1 MKQLLIASLLLSAV
15 ANQAYAAKVIPA
27 SNSNTTAASSST
39 AQTSP
44 AVAPPPFANT
54 APARTIV
61 AAETAPAA
69 PARLAPAA
77 PTRPAPP
84 AASNSGM
91 YIGAQLG
98 DSSVGALLGYQ
109 ISRMFSMEIS
119 YDYVDPVYGPTTK
132 QERSRA
138 GASGLAMFPVKFSEM
153 GPMAIYVKVGYG
165 RSTERF
171 TVNDPGSPP
180 LLPATTSVTT
190 TSTTGVTGGA
200 GIHVDLSNSALV
212 RLGFNVVGSDRSTY
226 LAAMYK
232 F

>member
-1 MKQLLIASLLLSAV
+1 MKQLLIASLLISTV
-15 ANQAYAAKVIPA
+15 ANQAYAAKFIPA
-27 SNSNTTAASSST
+27 ANTNTAAGSTST
-39 AQTSP
+39 AQRTP
-44 AVAPPPFANT
+44 AAAPDPLPYS
-54 APARTIV
+54 APAWTIA
-61 AAETAPAA
+61 AAETAPAR
-69 PARLAPAA
+69 PVPAA
-77 PTRPAPP
+77 PTRPAPS

-138 GASGLAMFPVKFSEM
+138 GASGLAMFPLKFSEM
-153 GPMAIYVKVGYG
+153 GPMAIYIKVGYG
-165 RSTERF
+165 RSTEKF

-200 GIHVDLSNSALV
+200 GIHVDLSSSASV
-212 RLGFNVVGSDRSTY
+212 RLGFNVVGSDKSTY